1 MIYTIISI
9 HKNKYKEHNK
19 EALFKIID
27 DFGVSKFPEYFS
39 DHFYISSVNSVFKYK
54 DFISKEKSFDYQ
66 KELKLNK
73 EKTLYS
79 NAFYMILDENKNILD
94 IYELIRDYKKSRNI
108 KDKKK
113 INYFS
118 YWKEKHSTQSYR
130 NSIKRT
136 ERNYS
141 FIIQEYIN
149 LKECEKIGIKVRKK
163 RMSLFPD
170 LYITAKYDDYM
181 GRKYKNN
188 KTWKNKKIDHQW
200 QK

>member
-9 HKNKYKEHNK
+9 HKDKYKEHNK

-27 DFGVSKFPEYFS
+27 DFGVSKFTEYFS
-39 DHFYISSVNSVFKYK
+39 DHFYISSNNSIFKYK
-54 DFISKEKSFDYQ
+54 DFVSKEKFFDYQ
-66 KELKLNK
+66 SELNLNK
-73 EKTLYS
+73 QKTLYS

-108 KDKKK
+108 KQKKEV
-113 INYFS
+113 NYFL
-118 YWKEKHSTQSYR
+118 YWKQKCSTQSYR

-136 ERNYS
+136 ERKHS
-141 FIIQEYIN
+141 FLIQEYIN
-149 LKECEKIGIKVRKK
+149 LKEYEKIGIKARKK
-163 RMSLFPD
+163 RMSLFKD
-170 LYITAKYDDYM
+170 LYIAAKYDDYIE
-181 GRKYKNN
+181 RKYKDN

>member
-9 HKNKYKEHNK
+9 HKNKYKEHDK

-27 DFGVSKFPEYFS
+27 DFGISKFTEYFS
-39 DHFYISSVNSVFKYK
+39 DHFYISSAQSLFKYK

-66 KELKLNK
+66 YEIKTNK

-94 IYELIRDYKKSRNI
+94 IFELIRDYKKSRSI

-113 INYFS
+113 VNYFS
-118 YWKEKHSTQSYR
+118 YWKEKRSTQSYR

-136 ERNYS
+136 GEKSS

-163 RMSLFPD
+163 RMSLFSE
-170 LYITAKYDDYM
+170 LYIAIHYDDYTE
-181 GRKYKNN
+181 RQYKNN
-188 KTWKNKKIDHQW
+188 KTWKNKKINHQW